1 MALPFENDTS
11 PIVKKLAGK
20 SIKADRRSKAFLLL
34 TIAVSVCMIFSIILI
49 SKGTQ
54 EAFKDTQRNKAQI
67 GILGITDEQSARLLQ
82 NEEVAW
88 IGEYAAIGLFYADNK
103 TITVCYGNEDY
114 FRRQEEKSLQ
124 GSAPQKPDEVMLPQN
139 YMEHM
144 GLSCQ
149 VGDRI
154 PLDVTGTGETAEYT
168 LSGILNV
175 TEESDGYFFYIS
187 KELARILADESF
199 QVTAYTRLNT
209 NAVSFAAI
217 LDFAKSAIRGTGI
230 VEEQINLT
238 EYFGVMSGVIQ
249 SGLQLPVPLLA
260 VLTSSLAATIVYGV
274 FYTKITK
281 NVQMFGQLRTI
292 GMTKKQIKRM
302 AGREGKVYAAAGIP
316 IGLAAGA
323 LIGFIG
329 CPKGFHIKP
338 TVIYAALITVA
349 AFIMVNIA
357 MFKPVRIAMNTTPV
371 EGARYLVYTGNI
383 KSGKRRRRKLSPL
396 RLARVNIRRN
406 RRKAMLT
413 LATLGISG
421 ALLLLTSTVAGSVD
435 AAKQARFKYY
445 PAGSI
450 LIQLKNTVGSSFD
463 RESEPYGSAKLQL
476 EDNPLEKQSLIQ
488 SLEKVDGIE
497 NITAFDCVYM
507 TIKFPAGTG
516 SITSISDFFPTLGR
530 AETEEKQAV
539 LSSGTA
545 DYEDMVERNGILAAD
560 EIAQVGD
567 SLKIMGRAADGNTF
581 EIEAVVV
588 GTYNRAELMEYS
600 PLVPG
605 SPYFMMSYDT
615 AKKLTGI
622 TEQTG
627 TLAIENAEG
636 AFEEVLAEV
645 QEIAEENGK
654 IEVNTIEQTISNIQY
669 RYSTSLRALY
679 MITAILFIFGSISL
693 MNMLMVDFQNRKRE
707 FGLLKAVGATKKQ
720 LLRMLNR
727 EIGIYLGGS
736 FAMSGALGSVA
747 SVLVCRWLDAQRH
760 CITLKMP
767 WMFLL
772 ALIAAMIVVYFFVSL
787 YEAHELEKTGPLAAI
802 REE

>member
-20 SIKADRRSKAFLLL
+20 SIKADRRSKVFLLL
-34 TIAVSVCMIFSIILI
+34 TIAVSVCMIFSILLI

-67 GILGITDEQSARLLQ
+67 GILGITDEQAARLRQ

-88 IGEYAAIGLFYADNK
+88 VGEYAAIGLFYADDK

-114 FRRQEEKSLQ
+114 FCRQEEKTWQ
-124 GSAPQKPDEVMLPQN
+124 GSIPQKPDEIMLPQN

-144 GLSCQ
+144 GLSRQ
-149 VGDRI
+149 VGDRMI
-154 PLDVTGTGETAEYT
+154 LDVTGTGEEAEYT
-168 LSGILNV
+168 LSGIFNV
-175 TEESDGYFFYIS
+175 AEESDGYFFYIS
-187 KELARILADESF
+187 KELAHSLAGDSF
-199 QVTAYTRLNT
+199 QMTAYTRLNT
-209 NAVSFAAI
+209 SAVSPGAI

-230 VEEQINLT
+230 AEDQINLT
-238 EYFGVMSGVIQ
+238 EYFAVMSGTIQ

-260 VLTSSLAATIVYGV
+260 VLTSVLAAAIIYGV

-292 GMTKKQIKRM
+292 GMTKKQIRRM
-302 AGREGKVYAAAGIP
+302 AGREGRSYAAAGIP
-316 IGLAAGA
+316 LGLAAGA

-329 CPKGFHIKP
+329 CPEGFHSKP
-338 TVIYAALITVA
+338 TVVYAALIAVA
-349 AFIMVNIA
+349 ALIMVNIA
-357 MFKPVRIAMNTTPV
+357 IFKPVRIAMNTSPV
-371 EGARYLVYTGNI
+371 EGARYLTYTGSI
-383 KSGKRRRRKLSPL
+383 KSGKRRRGKLSPL
-396 RLARVNIRRN
+396 RLARINIQRN

-413 LATLGISG
+413 LITLGISG
-421 ALLLLTSTVAGSVD
+421 AFLLLTSTVAGSVD

-445 PAGSI
+445 PAGNI
-450 LIQLKNTVGSSFD
+450 LLQLKNTVGSSFD
-463 RESEPYGSAKLQL
+463 RESEPYGSSKLQL
-476 EDNPLEKQSLIQ
+476 EDNPLESQRLIRR
-488 SLEKVDGIE
+488 LETADGIE
-497 NITAFDCVYM
+497 KITAFDCVYM
-507 TIKFPAGTG
+507 TVTFPAETG
-516 SITSISDFFPTLGR
+516 SITSISDFFPTLDR
-530 AETEEKQAV
+530 AETEEKRAV

-545 DYEDMVERNGILAAD
+545 DYDDMVERNGILVAED
-560 EIAQVGD
+560 IARVGD
-567 SLKIMGRAADGNTF
+567 SLKIMGRAADGETF
-581 EIEAVVV
+581 EIEAVAV
-588 GTYNRAELMEYS
+588 GTYNRAELMEHS
-600 PLVPG
+600 PVVPG

-636 AFEEVLAEV
+636 SFEEVLAAV
-645 QEIAEENGK
+645 REIAEENGK

-669 RYSTSLRALY
+669 QYGTSLRALY
-679 MITAILFIFGSISL
+679 MITAILFLFGSISL

-707 FGLLKAVGATKKQ
+707 FGLLKAVGATGKQ

-736 FAMSGALGSVA
+736 LAMSLALGGVSSA
-747 SVLVCRWLDAQRH
+747 LVCRWLDAERH
-760 CITLKMP
+760 CVTLKLP

-772 ALIAAMIVVYFFVSL
+772 ALIAAMIVIYGFVSL
-787 YEAHELEKTGPLAAI
+787 YEAHALKKTTPLAAI